1 MTAASGTSVS
11 VPFTSVGTFDLNNIY
26 TAQLS
31 NAAGSFTSP
40 TPIGTLSGNAI
51 SGNIDATIPKGTFT
65 GTGYRIR
72 VISSIPAVTG
82 SNNGSNLTI
91 NLSTNSIAPPALQ
104 TIDVGADGTTLTV
117 NETPAA
123 LSRNWAY
130 SATSG
135 GPYTNFG
142 SSGDTFT
149 PNFAAPGTYYV
160 VCIST
165 FTCGTVTS
173 NEVQIN
179 VSGTISTGTIT
190 GSPFCV
196 TASSGSSV
204 FQVPFTSL
212 GTFGGGNIFTA
223 QLSDPSGGFGS
234 PQNIGTGNSSP
245 ISATILA
252 NTPTGTGYRIRVIS
266 SDPAIIST
274 DNGTD
279 LTINL
284 PEISIA
290 PTGVQNINAGVNG
303 TMLVVTEAPVAN
315 SREWFYGIDGINFD
329 TPTGVT
335 ATSYIPN
342 FAVQNTYYVV
352 CKSTFDCGTIT
363 SNAVQVIVSATVT
376 TGPIAG
382 SPFCVRAA
390 LGTAISVPF
399 TSKGLFG
406 GGNIYTAELSDLTGN
421 FPGQDI
427 GNLSS
432 SSNSG
437 TIIANI
443 PANTPTGALYR
454 IRVKSSEP
462 IVNGSPNGSPLTI
475 NLSTNSIVPPD
486 AQELEVNINGTPLTV
501 TETPAAVSRIWAIGT
516 ALTGPYNNTAS
527 TGLNYV
533 PNFQIPGTYYIVCK
547 SQFPCGEVISN
558 VVQVHVKETITTG
571 TIEVRHFV

>member
-1 MTAASGTSVS
+1 MKYQQLFQEYGTMEQHSGSH
-11 VPFTSVGTFDLNNIY
+11 
-26 TAQLS
+26 
-31 NAAGSFTSP
+31 P
-40 TPIGTLSGNAI
+40 TN
-51 SGNIDATIPKGTFT
+51 T
-65 GTGYRIR
+65 GTI
-72 VISSIPAVTG
+72 
-82 SNNGSNLTI
+82 
-91 NLSTNSIAPPALQ
+91 
-104 TIDVGADGTTLTV
+104 
-117 NETPAA
+117 
-123 LSRNWAY
+123 
-130 SATSG
+130 ATS
-135 GPYTNFG
+135 Y
-142 SSGDTFT
+142 T
-149 PNFAAPGTYYV
+149 PNFVAPGTYYV
-160 VCIST
+160 VCVST

-173 NEVQIN
+173 NEVEIN
-179 VSGTISTGTIT
+179 VSGTITTGTIT

-390 LGTAISVPF
+390 LVQPYLYPLQVKDCSVVGIYILLSCQISQVIFQDKILETYPVVP
-399 TSKGLFG
+399 
-406 GGNIYTAELSDLTGN
+406 IQELSLQI
-421 FPGQDI
+421 FLQI
-427 GNLSS
+427 HL
-432 SSNSG
+432 
-437 TIIANI
+437 
-443 PANTPTGALYR
+443 
-454 IRVKSSEP
+454 
-462 IVNGSPNGSPLTI
+462 
-475 NLSTNSIVPPD
+475 
-486 AQELEVNINGTPLTV
+486 QEHF
-501 TETPAAVSRIWAIGT
+501 TE
-516 ALTGPYNNTAS
+516 
-527 TGLNYV
+527 
-533 PNFQIPGTYYIVCK
+533 
-547 SQFPCGEVISN
+547 
-558 VVQVHVKETITTG
+558 
-571 TIEVRHFV
+571 